1 MPVYYEKV
9 KITEVPIGMYEE
21 MDNAL
26 HDNGFASDEN
36 YGLRDQEL
44 MLKSLT
50 ARQRE
55 VVKLLSEGY
64 SRIEIGERLSPP
76 VCTQAVHQIVLRIRK
91 RLAKKAGVSTK
102 GWKSRHGAY

>member
-1 MPVYYEKV
+1 MPILYTKV
-9 KITEVPIGMYEE
+9 KVTQVSIGMYEE
-21 MDNAL
+21 MDNSL

-36 YGLRDQEL
+36 YGLQDQEL

-64 SRIEIGERLSPP
+64 SRIEIGEQLSPS

-91 RLAKKAGVSTK
+91 RLEKKVGVSTK
-102 GWKSRHGAY
+102 GWKSRHRAY